1 MFGYINVNRKEL
13 SRADEEIYQSYYCGL
28 CRQLKD
34 AAGMKGQMLL
44 NYDMTFL
51 ILLQSGLYE
60 LEHEEITFN
69 CVLHPAKKKL
79 AYINEATSYAADMD
93 IILSYHNLMDDY
105 RDDKNQAKRLLASS
119 LEKDCRRIR
128 EKYPWQAQAV
138 EEYMEKLTAAQNRKE
153 TNLDIVS
160 GYTGEMLGELFVWR
174 EDLWEKDLRNMGFYM
189 GKFIYLM
196 DAYDDLE
203 KDERRGSYN
212 PLRELK
218 RQSGKDYET
227 FCRQALTSL
236 MSECAKSFERMP
248 ILLHAEL
255 IRNIL
260 YSGVWTR
267 YEYLQLKRKRDKE
280 KEISRAK
287 RNRDLIAL
295 AKEEK

>member
-13 SRADEEIYQSYYCGL
+13 SKENEQIYQSYYCGL

-44 NYDMTFL
+44 NYDMAFL
-51 ILLQSGLYE
+51 ILLLSGLYE
-60 LEHEEITFN
+60 LEHQEITFS
-69 CVLHPAKKKL
+69 CILHPAGKKL
-79 AYINEATSYAADMD
+79 AYINEATAYAADMD
-93 IILSYHNLMDDY
+93 IVLSYYNLMDDY
-105 RDDKNQAKRLLASS
+105 RDDKSQTKRLLASA
-119 LEKDCRRIR
+119 LEKDCGRIR
-128 EKYPWQAQAV
+128 DKYPRQVRAV
-138 EEYMEKLTAAQNRKE
+138 EEYMEKLAAAQDRKE
-153 TNLDIVS
+153 SNLDIVS
-160 GYTGEMLGELFVWR
+160 GYTGEMLSELFVWR

-196 DAYDDLE
+196 DAYDDLK
-203 KDERRGSYN
+203 KDEKKGSYN
-212 PLRELK
+212 PLRSLK

-248 ILLHAEL
+248 ILLHGEL

-260 YSGVWTR
+260 YSGVWTK
-267 YEYLQLKRKRDKE
+267 YEYLQLKRKRDEE
-280 KEISRAK
+280 KERSRVK
-287 RNRDLIAL
+287 RNRELIAL

>member
-13 SRADEEIYQSYYCGL
+13 SKEEEKTYQAYYCGL
-28 CRQLKD
+28 CRKLKD
-34 AAGMKGQMLL
+34 VAGMKGQLLL

-51 ILLQSGLYE
+51 ILLLSGLYE
-60 LEHEEITFN
+60 LEYEEIMFN

-79 AYINEATSYAADMD
+79 AYINEVTSYAADMD
-93 IILSYHNLMDDY
+93 IILSYYNLMDDY
-105 RDDKNQAKRLLASS
+105 HDDKSQAKRLLASA
-119 LEKDCRRIR
+119 LAKDCEKIKK
-128 EKYPWQAQAV
+128 KYPRQVKAVQDYMINLETAQ
-138 EEYMEKLTAAQNRKE
+138 KRNE

-160 GYTGEMLGELFVWR
+160 GYTGEMLSELFVWK
-174 EDLWEKDLRNMGFYM
+174 EDLWEKDLRNLGFYM

-203 KDERRGSYN
+203 KDLKRGSYN
-212 PLRELK
+212 PLRDLK

-227 FCRQALTSL
+227 FCRQTLTSL

-248 ILLHAEL
+248 ILQHAGL

-267 YEYLQLKRKRDKE
+267 YEYLQLKRKKDQEKEKSRDKKSRE
-280 KEISRAK
+280 IYMPGKEVK
-287 RNRDLIAL
+287 
-295 AKEEK
+295 